1 MALNFEADSIVVG
14 VVDRIVGTSVFI
26 KLDPQIE
33 GVINFSEVAPGRI
46 RNIRD
51 YIKIGQRIV
60 VKILRVDP
68 ERRHID
74 LSLRRVSQKERKEA
88 LENEKREKELNT
100 ILKIVLK
107 DEKKAAEII
116 TKIKIEQ
123 TISEF
128 FEKFSEGGIKESNLR
143 SLDLNDQESK
153 ALFSFL
159 KEKIKE
165 KKAQIKV
172 EFSLHTDA
180 ADGIEKIKK
189 ILTISEKN
197 VLIKYLGSPNYSLSI
212 EDKDYKEINK
222 RVKSIFDQIAQKAKA
237 EGALFEMKSQ
247 I

>member
-1 MALNFEADSIVVG
+1 MAPNFEADSIVVG

-51 YIKIGQRIV
+51 YIKLGQRIV

-100 ILKIVLK
+100 ILNLVIK
-107 DEKKAAEII
+107 DEKRSADII
-116 TKIKIEQ
+116 TKLKLDE

-128 FEKFSEGGIKESNLR
+128 FEKFSEGGIKESNLKALG
-143 SLDLNDQESK
+143 LDDRESK
-153 ALFSFL
+153 ALFAFL

-165 KKAQIKV
+165 KKAQIRV
-172 EFSLHTDA
+172 EFSLHTDSP
-180 ADGIEKIKK
+180 DGIEKIKK
-189 ILTISEKN
+189 ILSIQEKK
-197 VLIKYLGSPNYSLSI
+197 VSIKYLGSPNYSLSI

-222 RVKSIFDQIAQKAKA
+222 RVKAIFDQIAQKAKA
-237 EGALFEMKSQ
+237 EGLVFEMKSQ